1 MPPPQAAE
9 PESDGPQA
17 TTSGRLPLLVAGIAA
32 VVALAAVVLAG
43 MTWNQARQLETQL
56 AATQDQLADVTAE
69 QRDLSSTVSA
79 VAGDVGDLQAAT
91 GESLSSYLAGLD
103 RAVAQAQSDAQ
114 DAQFTSRSLAAR
126 TDSFV
131 DCVNTYMKTVADSG
145 GGRYWFNFCQ

>member
-1 MPPPQAAE
+1 M
-9 PESDGPQA
+9 
-17 TTSGRLPLLVAGIAA
+17 LVAGIAA

-43 MTWNQARQLETQL
+43 VAWNQARQLETQL
-56 AATQDQLADVTAE
+56 AATQDELADVTAE

-114 DAQFTSRSLAAR
+114 DAQFASQSLAAR
-126 TDSFV
+126 TEALV
-131 DCVNTYMKTVADSG
+131 ECVNDYMKTVGDSG
-145 GGRYWFNFCQ
+145 GGYYRYYFCQ